1 MTSITDCCLDLTFIA
16 DSSGSINSND
26 WVDSKGFAVNVVKKC
41 TIASFNV
48 RVAFVRFGTNAD
60 VRWGFKKYQDE
71 LSLTTAIRGVPFSGG
86 GTNLKDAL
94 HVTCTQVYRL
104 GNGARAGAHRAAIIL
119 TDGYTSHTQLTINE
133 AKLCKDKGIRLM
145 AVGVG
150 DYVNV
155 GLLQDIISSRSDD
168 YYSVD
173 EALPSIVEN
182 LKKIC
187 QNTTLHPSDT
197 SK

>member
-1 MTSITDCCLDLTFIA
+1 
-16 DSSGSINSND
+16 
-26 WVDSKGFAVNVVKKC
+26 
-41 TIASFNV
+41 
-48 RVAFVRFGTNAD
+48 VRFGTNAD

-71 LSLTTAIRGVPFSGG
+71 TSLTTDIRGVPFSGG
-86 GTNLKDAL
+86 GTNLRHAL
-94 HVTCTQVYRL
+94 YVTRTRVYGS
-104 GNGARAGAHRAAIIL
+104 GNGARTGAHRAAIIL
-119 TDGYTSHTQLTINE
+119 TDGWIHGATNE
-133 AKLCKDKGIRLM
+133 ANDCKKAGIRLM

-150 DYVNV
+150 GNVNV
-155 GLLQDIISSRSDD
+155 ARLQNIISSRSDD

-187 QNTTLHPSDT
+187 HNTTRHPGDT